1 MQKMMFNDKYGLTE
15 AVLNGTKKNT
25 RRICK
30 YDRPSDDWE
39 ISFPV
44 FEANEYDDKG
54 KCISPLNY
62 AFGWINKNTG
72 EEIKWNIP
80 RYKVGEIVAIAQ
92 SYETICKIYNGA
104 VCKGCPLLPN
114 ETPSDYGCNN
124 STGWN
129 NKMFVKADLM
139 PHQIQITNIRLE
151 RLQDIS
157 DEDCIAEGIMKGDF
171 SNTWDKY
178 YYNVIGDCICHK
190 TFKTPKEAFAS
201 LIDRVSGKGTWESN
215 PYVFVYEFKAIE

>member
-30 YDRPSDDWE
+30 VQRPSDEWRIVLPIIEQLINPECLPYAYAWRNDKTEEYTDWC
-39 ISFPV
+39 V
-44 FEANEYDDKG
+44 
-54 KCISPLNY
+54 
-62 AFGWINKNTG
+62 
-72 EEIKWNIP
+72 P
-80 RYKVGEIVAIAQ
+80 RYKVGEIVAVAQ
-92 SYETICKIYNGA
+92 SYKDILNAENVPPFLYQIYTLGN
-104 VCKGCPLLPN
+104 VQSMRKLKGF
-114 ETPSDYGCNN
+114 D
-124 STGWN
+124 
-129 NKMFVKADLM
+129 NKMFVRADLM
-139 PHQIQITNIRLE
+139 PHQIQITDIRLE

-157 DEDCIAEGIMKGDF
+157 DEDCIAEGIYKGDF

-190 TFKTPKEAFAS
+190 TFKTPKEAYAS
-201 LIDRVSGKGTWESN
+201 LIDRVSGKGTWKSN